1 MVMRAERDEYR
12 EDRIVMRAVVDAYG
26 SEERAIGWYYYLE
39 NELSFPFRA
48 RCLRRKATSPLKED
62 ELYEVVGMAD
72 VGDCDHDMY
81 VMTDFGEDQLAVPLS
96 QLDPVGEV
104 DDETRE
110 AILDWHYWVEQGYQ
124 F

>member
-1 MVMRAERDEYR
+1 MSLECDEHR

-39 NELSFPFRA
+39 NELTFPFRA
-48 RCLRRKATSPLKED
+48 RCLCRKATSPLKKD
-62 ELYEVVGMAD
+62 EFYEVVGMAD

-81 VMTDFGEDQLAVPLS
+81 VMTDFGGDQLAVPLS
-96 QLDPVGEV
+96 QLEPIGEL
-104 DDETRE
+104 DDDTRE
-110 AILDWHYWVEQGYQ
+110 AILDWHYWVRQGYQ

>member
-1 MVMRAERDEYR
+1 MNVGRDEYR

-26 SEERAIGWYYYLE
+26 SEERAVGWYCYLG

-62 ELYEVVGMAD
+62 EFYEVVSMAD
-72 VGDCDHDMY
+72 VDDCDHDMY
-81 VMTDFGEDQLAVPLS
+81 VMTEFGEDRLAVPLS
-96 QLDPVGEV
+96 QLEPVAEV
-104 DDETRE
+104 DDDTRE
-110 AILDWHYWVEQGYQ
+110 AILDWRYWMEQGYR

>member
-26 SEERAIGWYYYLE
+26 SEERAAGWYYYLE
-39 NELSFPFRA
+39 NELSFPFQA
-48 RCLRRKATSPLKED
+48 RCFRRKATSPLKE
-62 ELYEVVGMAD
+62 EEFYEVVGLAD
-72 VGDCDHDMY
+72 ADDCDHEMY

-96 QLDPVGEV
+96 QLEPVGEV

-110 AILDWHYWVEQGYQ
+110 AVLDWHYWVQQEYR

>member
-26 SEERAIGWYYYLE
+26 SEERAIGWYCYLE

-48 RCLRRKATSPLKED
+48 RCFSSKATSPLKQD
-62 ELYEVVGMAD
+62 EFYEVVGMAD
-72 VGDCDHDMY
+72 VDDCDHDMY
-81 VMTDFGEDQLAVPLS
+81 VTTELGGGQLAVPLS
-96 QLDPVGEV
+96 QLEPVGEV
-104 DDETRE
+104 DDDTRE
-110 AILDWHYWVEQGYQ
+110 AILDWHYWIAQGYQ